1 MGASKVVN
9 FFAKTKLQ
17 VWNAFLSPFSPP
29 KGPVI
34 IYHLGGGSEDFFFG
48 GGDQLIF
55 RRTEGVSFAIEN
67 PQGRIIE
74 IISNNSEGPLK
85 SVGKCQFRSI

>member
-9 FFAKTKLQ
+9 FLAKTKLQ

-34 IYHLGGGSEDFFFG
+34 IYHFG
-48 GGDQLIF
+48 GDWRIFWGGLGWGIF
-55 RRTEGVSFAIEN
+55 RRTEGGSFVIEN
-67 PQGRIIE
+67 PKGRIIE
-74 IISNNSEGPLK
+74 QKFLIIQRDHSNL
-85 SVGKCQFRSI
+85 

>member
-9 FFAKTKLQ
+9 FLAKTKLQ

-34 IYHLGGGSEDFFFG
+34 IYHLGGDRRIFFF

-67 PQGRIIE
+67 PKGRITE

>member
-9 FFAKTKLQ
+9 FLAKTKLQ

-34 IYHLGGGSEDFFFG
+34 IYHLGGDWRIFWGGWG
-48 GGDQLIF
+48 GGLADFQEN
-55 RRTEGVSFAIEN
+55 RRG
-67 PQGRIIE
+67 IIR
-74 IISNNSEGPLK
+74 N
-85 SVGKCQFRSI
+85 

>member
-9 FFAKTKLQ
+9 FLAKTKLQ

-34 IYHLGGGSEDFFFG
+34 IYHRGAGTGGFWGGGG
-48 GGDQLIF
+48 GVGD
-55 RRTEGVSFAIEN
+55 
-67 PQGRIIE
+67 
-74 IISNNSEGPLK
+74 
-85 SVGKCQFRSI
+85 

>member
-9 FFAKTKLQ
+9 FLAKTKLQ

-34 IYHLGGGSEDFFFG
+34 IYHLGGLEDFFGRLGWGISWFLG
-48 GGDQLIF
+48 EQKGDH
-55 RRTEGVSFAIEN
+55 S
-67 PQGRIIE
+67 
-74 IISNNSEGPLK
+74 
-85 SVGKCQFRSI
+85 

>member
-9 FFAKTKLQ
+9 FLAKTKLQ

-34 IYHLGGGSEDFFFG
+34 IYHFGGDWRIFLGGWG
-48 GGDQLIF
+48 GGLLGEQKGDH
-55 RRTEGVSFAIEN
+55 S
-67 PQGRIIE
+67 
-74 IISNNSEGPLK
+74 
-85 SVGKCQFRSI
+85 

>member
-9 FFAKTKLQ
+9 FLAKTKLQ

-34 IYHLGGGSEDFFFG
+34 IYHFG
-48 GGDQLIF
+48 GDWRIFWGVGVGDF
-55 RRTEGVSFAIEN
+55 
-67 PQGRIIE
+67 
-74 IISNNSEGPLK
+74 
-85 SVGKCQFRSI
+85 

>member
-9 FFAKTKLQ
+9 FLAKTKLQ

-34 IYHLGGGSEDFFFG
+34 IYHLGGDWRIFG
-48 GGDQLIF
+48 GGV
-55 RRTEGVSFAIEN
+55 GV
-67 PQGRIIE
+67 GD
-74 IISNNSEGPLK
+74 
-85 SVGKCQFRSI
+85 

>member
-9 FFAKTKLQ
+9 FLAKTKLQ

-34 IYHLGGGSEDFFFG
+34 IYHFG
-48 GGDQLIF
+48 GGLEDFLG
-55 RRTEGVSFAIEN
+55 GV
-67 PQGRIIE
+67 G
-74 IISNNSEGPLK
+74 
-85 SVGKCQFRSI
+85 VGDF